1 MIHQMAR
8 YQQPQ
13 PQFVRFKALGNE
25 SIPLTALLGGLTL
38 AFGAHAAVEAR
49 PIGAAYE
56 AQVHLGPPNF
66 ARQEDVSP
74 VAALEEI
81 KQAAGLTWAQLAVLL
96 DVSRTTLHDWT
107 SGGKLRVGSQA
118 KLAALLDRVRS
129 MADLPKFKMRSMLLG
144 QTGPA
149 ANASPHGPLVVSD
162 NTSPRHRL
170 RLEDMGEVLG

>member
-74 VAALEEI
+74 VAALAGAREI
-81 KQAAGLTWAQLAVLL
+81 SVPVISMTITLAAGTSMPTSSTVVATRRSISPLL
-96 DVSRTTLHDWT
+96 NC
-107 SGGKLRVGSQA
+107 
-118 KLAALLDRVRS
+118 S
-129 MADLPKFKMRSMLLG
+129 MIA
-144 QTGPA
+144 
-149 ANASPHGPLVVSD
+149 
-162 NTSPRHRL
+162 
-170 RLEDMGEVLG
+170 